1 MCIKKIITVVFFA
14 FCILVISSCSTNKRD
29 GSGAIRID
37 DIRGHKDSGMVTVSM
52 ALDRMKYR
60 QSLINTEVNSVR
72 IVEIFQRLAK
82 IESRNYPM
90 YRIFDVRPGATYE
103 MLGLKNGDV
112 IVAASGYVI
121 QDSRQFKHYVNVL
134 EKVSDVSLKEKPS
147 VEIVRDGIP
156 YRFVYYFSPKP
167 KGED

>member
-1 MCIKKIITVVFFA
+1 MCIRKLINIV
-14 FCILVISSCSTNKRD
+14 FCIVLLSLVSCATTKKE
-29 GSGAIRID
+29 GVGAIKIN
-37 DIRGHKDSGMVTVSM
+37 DIRGNQDSGMVTVKM
-52 ALDRMKYR
+52 AIDRMRYR

-90 YRIFDVRPGATYE
+90 YRIFDVKPGATYDL
-103 MLGLKNGDV
+103 LGLKNGDV

-134 EKVSDVSLKEKPS
+134 EKVYDVSSKEKPC
-147 VEIVRDGIP
+147 VEIVREGIP
-156 YRFVYYFSPKP
+156 YKFIYYFSPKP
-167 KGED
+167 EEEK